1 VPEFKRVMSTTNRV
15 LKMLCTELVLKEGVT
30 VLQPEKFVWVE
41 VVTDSMDTTV
51 GGLRATN
58 VGGLRATTNDSYE
71 WFCENFMECV
81 IPTTQWK
88 MEATHKR
95 ISEYV
100 TAPLEAFAV
109 LVYKN
114 GFAKWNE
121 EFPTN
126 DDVSAATNGV
136 SESSSL
142 TAGSRGHSFLFT
154 GDSKGS
160 RRYEGWNAVGMKFY
174 NNVLSLIKTQRD
186 QIGCPFE
193 RKLLDRLKN
202 RPRGGRRGGS
212 ANEAPRVDNGL
223 DELMAS
229 VFAV

>member
-1 VPEFKRVMSTTNRV
+1 MLHTEMVM
-15 LKMLCTELVLKEGVT
+15 KEGLT
-30 VLQPEKFVWVE
+30 VLQPEKFVWLE
-41 VVTDSMDTTV
+41 VVPDSTE
-51 GGLRATN
+51 TN
-58 VGGLRATTNDSYE
+58 VGGLRTTTNDSYE
-71 WFCENFMECV
+71 WFCENFIQCV

-88 MEATHKR
+88 MEARQKR

-114 GFAKWNE
+114 GFTKWNE

-136 SESSSL
+136 SDSSSL
-142 TAGSRGHSFLFT
+142 TAGSREHSFLFT
-154 GDSKGS
+154 GNSKGS

-174 NNVLSLIKTQRD
+174 NNVLSLIKKQRD

-202 RPRGGRRGGS
+202 RPTRGGRRGGD

-223 DELMAS
+223 DELMES